1 MSIKVS
7 HIALSERK
15 FLLRSFDIF
24 FVIGG
29 LYLSSEFLIQD
40 YISFENPLIYAWL
53 SLLAFYFFLFGEIF
67 QIYNLNI
74 AHNRFKLVRSL
85 FLTSII
91 TTLFFTFTPY
101 FSPSLPEN
109 RIEVIYLFGIMFL
122 PVIVWRF
129 AYMWLLFSPKYF
141 KDIIVICHSS
151 RLEGLLDLIKEKG
164 YHNVICYVSNEE
176 NENYGQ
182 FNNIEEVNV
191 YKLVKERNAKEVIV
205 STRGFSSTGI
215 SILNN
220 NIITLFEE
228 GINIKSYESFYE
240 EITDSVP
247 KEYLDH
253 HFYKNINLSSNSDNQ
268 LYRVFHR
275 FIDLIVSISG
285 LAVFMVMIP
294 IIFILNLIG
303 NRGPLFYTQTRVGQ
317 KGKTFTIYK
326 LRSMIVNA
334 ESSGAVYAEKNDKR
348 ITFFGKFLRNTRLDE
363 APQFYNILKGDMSLI
378 GPRPER
384 PEFVKDLEE
393 KIPFYAIRHVVKPG
407 LTGWAQVKYPYAGTL
422 EEQEKKLRYDLFYIK
437 EQSAFL
443 DFKIIIKTIT
453 TVLFFRG
460 Q

>member
-15 FLLRSFDIF
+15 VLLRAFDIF
-24 FVIGG
+24 FIIGG
-29 LYLSSEFLIQD
+29 LFLSSKFLIQD
-40 YISFENPLIYAWL
+40 YISFDNPSIYAWL
-53 SLLAFYFFLFGEIF
+53 ALLAFYFYLFGEIF

-91 TTLFFTFTPY
+91 ATLFFTFTPY

-109 RIEVIYLFGIMFL
+109 RIQIIYLFGLLFI
-122 PVIVWRF
+122 PVLIWRF

-141 KDIIVICHSS
+141 KDIIVISHCS

-176 NENYGQ
+176 NEKYGQ
-182 FNNIEEVNV
+182 FNDIEEVDV

-215 SILNN
+215 SKLNN

-228 GINIKSYESFYE
+228 GVNIKSYESFYE

-253 HFYKNINLSSNSDNQ
+253 HFYKNINLSSNSDNK
-268 LYRVFHR
+268 LYQVFHR
-275 FIDLIVSISG
+275 FIDLLVSISG
-285 LAVFMVMIP
+285 LAVFMIMIP
-294 IIFILNLIG
+294 FIFILNLIG

-317 KGKTFTIYK
+317 KGKPFTIYK

-334 ESSGAVYAEKNDKR
+334 ESQGAVYAEKNDKR

-384 PEFVKDLEE
+384 PEFVQDLEE
-393 KIPFYAIRHVVKPG
+393 KLPFYAIRHVVKPG

-437 EQSAFL
+437 EQSPFL